1 MTDDKGAC
9 EGPYKIRE
17 GYNYGVV
24 GPGIPNECEKYDL
37 TDDLSLF
44 FSLGPIEYFTEKAK
58 KLREE
63 KSLAEEGSG
72 DRMNETEILVN
83 SSGRC
88 TRIRLCEGYFEQ
100 NNSDDAERI
109 ILGQIKRA
117 IIQNKIAAKEEKKGL
132 DNASQDTTKTT

>member
-1 MTDDKGAC
+1 
-9 EGPYKIRE
+9 
-17 GYNYGVV
+17 
-24 GPGIPNECEKYDL
+24 
-37 TDDLSLF
+37 
-44 FSLGPIEYFTEKAK
+44 
-58 KLREE
+58 
-63 KSLAEEGSG
+63 
-72 DRMNETEILVN
+72 MNETEILIN

-117 IIQNKIAAKEEKKGL
+117 IIQNKIAAKEEKKGI